1 MRAPTLSLS
10 PPFSERRKPK
20 APALDAAMQPPF
32 RSTTRPP
39 AAPEVSNVDTYRRK
53 RRRRRGAV
61 GGRWRSGGLRDRNTG
76 NPFGCQQGQRR
87 LSFARP
93 IPMAVHKA
101 QALDRHL
108 LGGVSITSMFFPL
121 NFLKNETKL
130 KIKIHFNHW
139 GTFIV
144 FYEFAVEV
152 LTIYFWLSL
161 MTEEV
166 PVFAGSQGSNR
177 MKY

>member
-1 MRAPTLSLS
+1 M
-10 PPFSERRKPK
+10 
-20 APALDAAMQPPF
+20 
-32 RSTTRPP
+32 
-39 AAPEVSNVDTYRRK
+39 
-53 RRRRRGAV
+53 
-61 GGRWRSGGLRDRNTG
+61 GGRWRSGSLRDRNTG

-121 NFLKNETKL
+121 NFWKWKKF

-139 GTFIV
+139 GTFLV
-144 FYEFAVEV
+144 FPNLLLKFFHYANKYANRCHLLLAIADDRGSSSARGIARLDSAGNQARVGMPQLDLIEWSIKE
-152 LTIYFWLSL
+152 TMSL
-161 MTEEV
+161 V
-166 PVFAGSQGSNR
+166 CDCFNPNSGSD
-177 MKY
+177 